1 MSDEAI
7 NWSVVIAEYLGEN
20 DILTGYDV
28 FSDVNPRRK
37 YEGKGT
43 IEIGLETTDSTTFL
57 DGSARQRYNYRVFI
71 RNKRFEDVQIAVRV
85 VATDVKRLLNT
96 ERRSGTLQSFTITEL
111 GIENDVIGMTAGAS
125 FTGYLKVT
133 IDEGIVTI

>member
-20 DILTGYDV
+20 DILTEYDV
-28 FSDVNPRRK
+28 FSDVNSRRK

-43 IEIGLETTDSTTFL
+43 IEIGLERTDSATFL

-71 RNKRFEDVQIAVRV
+71 RNKRFEDVQIAARV

-111 GIENDVIGMTAGAS
+111 GIENDVIGMTTGAS

-133 IDEGIVTI
+133 IDEGFVAI

>member
-37 YEGKGT
+37 YAGKGT
-43 IEIGLETTDSTTFL
+43 IEIGLERTDSTSFL

-85 VATDVKRLLNT
+85 VATDVKRLLNA

-111 GIENDVIGMTAGAS
+111 GIENDVIEMTAGAS

-133 IDEGIVTI
+133 IDEGIVAI